1 MTKSKTLPTT
11 ESEISALVEKR
22 VETKLR
28 KIEEMKADEESAKQE
43 LKAALISCLSEMN
56 NEQQGVNPSKKQ
68 KTVNV
73 ADTTNAPAAAV
84 SASTIQNM
92 PVVVSNCQIIRQTG
106 KNVTVS
112 PFTPDYT
119 PMTFPVVDVTIL
131 Y

>member
-22 VETKLR
+22 VEAKLR
-28 KIEEMKADEESAKQE
+28 KIEEMKANEESTKQE

-73 ADTTNAPAAAV
+73 ADTTNAPAADV
-84 SASTIQNM
+84 SASTIQSILCR
-92 PVVVSNCQIIRQTG
+92 V
-106 KNVTVS
+106 KN
-112 PFTPDYT
+112 F
-119 PMTFPVVDVTIL
+119 
-131 Y
+131 